1 MLIFTRSSTPLGT
14 VSKKKERKFSIRV
27 AGWVLDDPVFQETS
41 WGRAEPNSS
50 MIKAKSYV
58 KPCLLLITF

>member
-27 AGWVLDDPVFQETS
+27 AGWVLDDPGGVFRTPSNFAAFLGGAPPFQ
-41 WGRAEPNSS
+41 PL
-50 MIKAKSYV
+50 KK
-58 KPCLLLITF
+58 